1 VPGHSVNL
9 IISILSLGRP
19 ENVLNQL
26 ADLPGWLDEFARRS
40 GIASHIIIRN
50 NDPNVD
56 FFEVGSRISSV
67 QAQYPSITCTLIADT
82 PNNGFG
88 EGHNGNIA
96 LCASDY
102 VLILNDDIGFPHI
115 NWLGEAVKILQDD
128 PQTVCVA
135 ATENP
140 KYINPMFGN
149 GVLPGSAT
157 VPNIMYAEASIL
169 LFDRRSFDVL
179 GGFGADFRWAMCED
193 SDLSLRVQ
201 QHGWRMAHISMPHEH
216 WRSTSFNGL
225 PGAVK
230 SSILEHNRAALFANW
245 RETLTAGRVGRFE
258 VFDLWSDGIGD
269 VLCTLPHV
277 AARLASLSPERRRN
291 IVVNTSHPEL
301 FAWLGLDGIRVTG
314 IADLNRLRA
323 ELEPEGIAA
332 IRQMRDVN
340 FSLPFNIHAL
350 LAGALGIDQ
359 ADHAAIGVFAGLLRR
374 LKLPEARRLRFEPGS
389 YCVVHMEFERN
400 HEGRALSLAALANLL
415 EECGGLFDRIV
426 LVGRERRLSA
436 ALFGEAAAEIVDL
449 QGALSLS
456 QLAAVI
462 AHARFFVG
470 IDSFPGHI
478 AQACQ
483 VPSAVFFGAIHP
495 LARSWNDRLLW
506 PLVAKL
512 DCIGCYHSHLEP
524 SVPFCMRRD
533 VACTIQLAPAAMA
546 RVLSEMIAGQA
557 FDWSTLRLSL
567 QALQA
572 RLIKLVRY
580 HPAPPERLFRGQLH
594 GNEQISNQIYRITE
608 QMGGMLRDIYHTS
621 TVKALTGQVQD
632 LQATLFSARVSLDEA
647 FRALRERGHDR
658 QIIPPALQTTNR
670 ILQLNGL
677 TLTALRCRSEVS
689 DQWIEVDATDE
700 DPQLHLPLLQGGGGK
715 VQLRLSWISEAP
727 SPLQVHWAIGDDGF
741 SAEQVHTAPAAD
753 GMQTANVSFDVPE
766 GEQLLVRIDP
776 TTGAGK
782 SRLRGSLAG
791 LFELLGDERSGA
803 TSVLSAC
810 EANLSVCDTA
820 AKKPARALQTQ
831 PTLQPPRAGRRGRSK
846 AGA

>member
-1 VPGHSVNL
+1 MPAHSINL

-26 ADLPGWLDEFARRS
+26 ADLPGWLAEFARLS

-56 FFEVGSRISSV
+56 FAEVGSRISSV
-67 QAQYPSITCTLIADT
+67 QEQYPSITCTLVTDM

-88 EGHNGNIA
+88 EGHNGNVA
-96 LCASDY
+96 LSASDY

-115 NWLGEAVKILQDD
+115 NWLGDAVKILESQ
-128 PQTVCVA
+128 PETVCVA
-135 ATENP
+135 AIENP
-140 KYINPMFGN
+140 KYINPLFGN

-157 VPNIMYAEASIL
+157 VPNIMYAEASVL
-169 LFDRRSFDVL
+169 LFDRHAFDVL
-179 GGFGADFRWAMCED
+179 GGFSADFRWAMCED

-201 QHGWRMAHISMPHEH
+201 QQGWRMAHISMPHEH

-258 VFDLWSDGIGD
+258 VYDLWSDGIGD

-277 AARLASLSPERRRN
+277 LARLSALSPERREN
-291 IVVNTSHPEL
+291 IIVNTSHPEL
-301 FAWLGLDGIRVTG
+301 VAWLGLEGIRVTNV
-314 IADLNRLRA
+314 ADLNLLRS
-323 ELEPEGIAA
+323 ELEPEGVST
-332 IRQMRDVN
+332 IRSMRDLN
-340 FSLPFNIHAL
+340 FSLPFNLHAL
-350 LAGALGIDQ
+350 LAGGLGIDE
-359 ADHAAIGVFAGLLRR
+359 AGPEAILGFAALLRR
-374 LKLPEARRLRFEPGS
+374 LKLPESKRLRFDPGS
-389 YCVVHMEFERN
+389 YCVLHTEFDRN
-400 HEGRALSLAALANLL
+400 HDGRALSLQALASLL
-415 EECGGLFDRIV
+415 EECGNVFDRIV

-436 ALFGEAAAEIVDL
+436 ALFGEGAADIVDL

-462 AHARFFVG
+462 ANAQFFVG
-470 IDSFPGHI
+470 IDSFPAHI

-483 VPSAVFFGAIHP
+483 VPASVFFGAIHP
-495 LARSWNDRLLW
+495 LARAWNDRLLW
-506 PLVAKL
+506 PLVARL
-512 DCIGCYHSHLEP
+512 DCIGCYHTHLEP

-533 VACTIQLAPAAMA
+533 VACTTQLQRSAMG
-546 RVLSEMIAGQA
+546 RMLSAMIGGKN
-557 FDWSTLRLSL
+557 FDWSALRLSF

-580 HPAPPERLFRGQLH
+580 HPAPPERLFRGQLPD
-594 GNEQISNQIYRITE
+594 NEQISNQIYRITE
-608 QMGGMLRDIYHTS
+608 QMGGMLRDVYHTS

-632 LQATLFSARVSLDEA
+632 LQATLFSARVSLDDA
-647 FRALRERGHDR
+647 LRAVRERGHDR
-658 QIIPPALQTTNR
+658 QMIPPPVQSTNR
-670 ILQLNGL
+670 ILQLNAL
-677 TLTALRCRSEVS
+677 KLTALRCRSEVS

-715 VQLRLSWISEAP
+715 VQLRLSWMSEAQ
-727 SPLQVHWAIGDDGF
+727 SALQVYWAIGDDGF
-741 SAEQVHTAPAAD
+741 SAEQVHTAQAGD
-753 GMQTANVSFDVPE
+753 GMQTANVQFDVPE

-776 TTGAGK
+776 TTGIGK

-791 LFELLGDERSGA
+791 MFELLGDERKGKDAALDAAADAPMSDA
-803 TSVLSAC
+803 
-810 EANLSVCDTA
+810 A
-820 AKKPARALQTQ
+820 AKKPARSALARPASQ
-831 PTLQPPRAGRRGRSK
+831 PAGRRGRSK

>member
-1 VPGHSVNL
+1 MPGHSVNL
-9 IISILSLGRP
+9 IISILSFGRP

-26 ADLPGWLDEFARRS
+26 ADLPGWLDEFARQS

-56 FFEVGSRISSV
+56 FSEVGARILSV
-67 QAQYPSITCTLIADT
+67 QGQYPSITCTLLTDV

-96 LCASDY
+96 LSASDY

-115 NWLGEAVKILQDD
+115 NWLGEAVKILQTE
-128 PQTVCVA
+128 PETVCVA
-135 ATENP
+135 AVENP

-149 GVLPGSAT
+149 GVLPGSAV
-157 VPNIMYAEASIL
+157 VPNVMYAEASIL
-169 LFDRRSFDVL
+169 LFDRGAFDAL

-201 QHGWRMAHISMPHEH
+201 QQGWRMAHISMPHEH

-245 RETLTAGRVGRFE
+245 RETLAAGRVGRFE

-277 AARLASLSPERRRN
+277 AARLSALSPERRQN

-301 FAWLGLDGIRVTG
+301 FAWLGLEGVRVTSV
-314 IADLNRLRA
+314 ADLNRLRSD
-323 ELEPEGIAA
+323 LEPEGVAT
-332 IRQMRDVN
+332 IRGMRDMN

-350 LAGALGIDQ
+350 LAGGLGIDQ
-359 ADHAAIGVFAGLLRR
+359 AGQDAILGFAALLRR
-374 LKLPEARRLRFEPGS
+374 LKLPETRRLRFEPGS

-400 HEGRALSLAALANLL
+400 HEGRALSLPALANLL
-415 EECGGLFDRIV
+415 EECGSRFDRIA

-436 ALFGEAAAEIVDL
+436 ALFGDGEAEIVDL

-470 IDSFPGHI
+470 IDSFPAHV

-512 DCIGCYHSHLEP
+512 DCIGCYHTHLES

-533 VACTIQLAPAAMA
+533 IACTTQLTSLAVGG
-546 RVLSEMIAGQA
+546 VLATMIAGQA
-557 FDWSTLRLSL
+557 FDWSSLRVSL

-572 RLIKLVRY
+572 RLIKLARF
-580 HPAPPERLFRGQLH
+580 HPAPPERLFRGPLN
-594 GNEQISNQIYRITE
+594 GNEQISNQIYRMTE
-608 QMGGMLRDIYHTS
+608 QMGGMLRDVYHTS

-632 LQATLFSARVSLDEA
+632 LQASLFSARVSLDD
-647 FRALRERGHDR
+647 ALRSVRERGRDR
-658 QIIPPALQTTNR
+658 QTIPPPAQTTNR
-670 ILQLNGL
+670 ILQLNAL
-677 TLTALRCRSEVS
+677 TLTALRCRFEVS
-689 DQWIEVDATDE
+689 DQWIEVEATDE
-700 DPQLHLPLLQGGGGK
+700 DPQIHLPLLQGGGGK
-715 VQLRLSWISEAP
+715 VQLRLSWMSDAQ
-727 SPLQVHWAIGDDGF
+727 SALQVYWAVGDDVF
-741 SAEQVHTAPAAD
+741 LPSRFTRRRLATACRRRTCNS
-753 GMQTANVSFDVPE
+753 MCHKVSRF
-766 GEQLLVRIDP
+766 
-776 TTGAGK
+776 
-782 SRLRGSLAG
+782 
-791 LFELLGDERSGA
+791 
-803 TSVLSAC
+803 
-810 EANLSVCDTA
+810 
-820 AKKPARALQTQ
+820 
-831 PTLQPPRAGRRGRSK
+831 
-846 AGA
+846 